1 MGPHWHHEAATIQ
14 PARASAFVTVPPP
27 PPPLPELGQL
37 RVQMLL
43 GQVAANCGYG
53 TAACMCA
60 RKWKCERIRKGGRLR
75 EREEAK
81 RRSDRDGMVR

>member
-1 MGPHWHHEAATIQ
+1 MQDQPTVSSSVLPFVRNILVIISAHTEYVLLTI
-14 PARASAFVTVPPP
+14 PPP

-53 TAACMCA
+53 TAAAACMCA
-60 RKWKCERIRKGGRLR
+60 R
-75 EREEAK
+75 
-81 RRSDRDGMVR
+81 